1 MSTGNEILE
10 EYASAISSRHQSLFR
25 DERSMKM
32 VTKIHLGKNAR
43 ILAADGRQI
52 GSLERVVLNPGSH
65 AITDIVIRTGTL
77 MSHEE
82 KVVPLGLVAETTKDL
97 VVLREEAPDL
107 DVMPPFEER
116 HIVDEKGDLDKPPQS
131 APVIYGVPGVG
142 LAITPE
148 PAEQFITQLQ
158 QNIPDGTVAMKEG
171 AHVITSE
178 GKQVGNVE
186 SVLAD
191 PTADQVTDLVVS
203 SGLLSK
209 ESKLIPVKWIV
220 TFGEEAI
227 HLRVD
232 KATVDQLAEAPLAV

>member
-1 MSTGNEILE
+1 
-10 EYASAISSRHQSLFR
+10 
-25 DERSMKM
+25 M
-32 VTKIHLGKNAR
+32 VTKIHLGKNAK
-43 ILAADGRQI
+43 ILAADGRQV

-107 DVMPPFEER
+107 DVLPPFEER
-116 HIVDEKGDLDKPPQS
+116 HIVDEKGDLDKSPQG

-142 LAITPE
+142 LTVTPD
-148 PAEQFITQLQ
+148 PAEQFVTQLQ

-178 GKQVGNVE
+178 GKQVGSVE

-191 PTADQVTDLVVS
+191 PTADQVTHLLVS
-203 SGLLSK
+203 NGLLSK

-220 TFGEEAI
+220 TFGEETI